1 MVVQKPPADKLVN
14 NLNGV
19 ASQRERNL
27 QERQKSLNPKT
38 ALSTGSSSREDDGR
52 GNSDTVLHKF
62 RDRMPRFAVGMKP
75 ADMPPI
81 KYEEGSKEYS
91 LGYADGYYYTIY
103 DEAPEGKDS
112 LEEGMALSHKAILV
126 RSSRYEPNGTFRGSD
141 ESDFD
146 PSNAPSSRYSSFT
159 STQSESMQTRTN
171 GLSMVRDPLRLF

>member
-1 MVVQKPPADKLVN
+1 
-14 NLNGV
+14 
-19 ASQRERNL
+19 
-27 QERQKSLNPKT
+27 
-38 ALSTGSSSREDDGR
+38 
-52 GNSDTVLHKF
+52 
-62 RDRMPRFAVGMKP
+62 MPRFAVGMKP

-146 PSNAPSSRYSSFT
+146 PSNAPSSRYSSFHINAIGVDADAYEWLVNGT
-159 STQSESMQTRTN
+159 RPTEAVLNSWERLFMAAESCAYSRRRSLTTN
-171 GLSMVRDPLRLF
+171 GP